1 MRFRFR
7 AGRKFQFALLA
18 KKDFSPA
25 GKKADMS
32 SEHLKLQVREPEK
45 QRRRQQSNEPEF
57 IEDVTHEYDKIV
69 YVGARAQKNCSSEQ
83 SKLTK
88 DDRNGNGDMSEQR
101 DCTDGNRAKSLPRTF
116 IILNCLGFLLSI
128 PALLLAIL
136 LIAGTLPILNCGN
149 CNKMEL
155 LPIGKEEEAST
166 ISPLMQ
172 ERLWNVIRQ
181 VKSNLS
187 RIEKSLKERDAKIL
201 RLQEQGLKRAGKI
214 AELERKFTYRVYVFN
229 GTAINVTDADIDLT
243 TGKLRD
249 ENLTTCNYRREEGT
263 QFTADESTSGI
274 AMVTEKKGYKI
285 LGVACSTI
293 GASEYNL
300 NSQISPVSLRQY
312 ICECKGRSSNFE
324 SAKAGLAKCIIH
336 YWICKM

>member
-1 MRFRFR
+1 
-7 AGRKFQFALLA
+7 
-18 KKDFSPA
+18 
-25 GKKADMS
+25 MS

-57 IEDVTHEYDKIV
+57 IEDVTHEYDKLV

-83 SKLTK
+83 RKLTK

-101 DCTDGNRAKSLPRTF
+101 DCTDGNRTKSLPRTF

-136 LIAGTLPILNCGN
+136 LIAGTLPILNCGS
-149 CNKMEL
+149 CNKME
-155 LPIGKEEEAST
+155 PFPKGKEEEAST

-181 VKSNLS
+181 LKSNLS

-201 RLQEQGLKRAGKI
+201 RLQVQGLKRDGKI

-263 QFTADESTSGI
+263 QFTADESTSGNVI
-274 AMVTEKKGYKI
+274 VTEKKGYKI

-300 NSQISPVSLRQY
+300 NSQISRASLRQY
-312 ICECKGRSSNFE
+312 ECECTGRSSTFKSGN
-324 SAKAGLAKCIIH
+324 AGLAKCIIH